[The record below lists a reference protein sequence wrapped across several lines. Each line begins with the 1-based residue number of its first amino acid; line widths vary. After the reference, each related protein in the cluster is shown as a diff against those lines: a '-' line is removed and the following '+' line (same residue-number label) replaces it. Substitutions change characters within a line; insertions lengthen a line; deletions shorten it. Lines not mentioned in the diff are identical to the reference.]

1 MNIFRRHIRE
11 KYIALATVVSTY
23 MGYNTSYQSVHNIK
37 MENLTSLRVT
47 IKKEHG
53 IELEL
58 ITKGKLMIIDI
69 TITL

>member
-1 MNIFRRHIRE
+1 MNIFRRQIRE

-23 MGYNTSYQSVHNIK
+23 MGYTTSYQSVSNIK
-37 MENLTSLRVT
+37 MENLTSLRASV
-47 IKKEHG
+47 KKEHG

-58 ITKGKLMIIDI
+58 IAKGRLMIVDI